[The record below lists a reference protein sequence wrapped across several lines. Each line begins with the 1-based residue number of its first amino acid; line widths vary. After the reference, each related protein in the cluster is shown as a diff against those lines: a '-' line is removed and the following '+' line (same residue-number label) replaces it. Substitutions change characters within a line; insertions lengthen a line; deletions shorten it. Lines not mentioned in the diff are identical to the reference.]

1 MRAFAIAAVLVF
13 ALSLAVLAGFL
24 MNAGPLWHIDAAPR
38 LAPLPA
44 ALVDLALIAGFGVQH
59 SGMARR
65 GVKRAL
71 RLPAGWERAAYVL
84 ASSLALIL
92 VCALW
97 QPLAGRV
104 WDAGPVAGAAL
115 GLLGAAGLVLAGLAA
130 MAIDAPALLGLRQ
143 AGVVAGPGQTGFVVP
158 ALYRRVRHPIY
169 LGTLVALWA
178 VPQMSLGHALFSA
191 ALSLYTLIGLR
202 LEDRDLRRSFGAAY
216 ARYAA
221 RVPALI
227 PRLRPREDD

>member
-1 MRAFAIAAVLVF
+1 MRAFAIGAVLVF
-13 ALSLAVLAGFL
+13 ALSGVILAGFL
-24 MNAGPLWHIDAAPR
+24 MNAGPLWHIDAPPETG
-38 LAPLPA
+38 PLPA
-44 ALVDLALIAGFGVQH
+44 ALIDLALIAGFGLQH
-59 SGMARR
+59 SGMARQ

-71 RLPAGWERAAYVL
+71 RLPPGWERAAYVL
-84 ASSLALIL
+84 ASSLVLIL
-92 VCALW
+92 ICALW

-104 WDAGPVAGAAL
+104 WATGPLVGAGLSV
-115 GLLGAAGLVLAGLAA
+115 LGAAGLALAGLAA

-143 AGVVAGPGQTGFVVP
+143 AGVATGPGQTAFTVP
-158 ALYRRVRHPIY
+158 RLYRLVRHPIY

-178 VPQMSLGHALFSA
+178 VPRMSTGHLLFSA

-202 LEDRDLRRSFGAAY
+202 LEERDLHRSFGAAY

-227 PRLRPREDD
+227 PRLRARDQD